1 MATIDSITL
10 EVTEVAA
17 AERFYAAAF
26 DVGDLLRLRAS
37 DSPTSGFRGFTL
49 SLVVPQPSGVDALV
63 ARARDAGAIVLQEP
77 TKSLWGYGGSVQAP
91 DGTVWTVASSS
102 KKETGP
108 PSEGVDDVVL
118 QLGVHDVVPSTQFYV
133 DHGFTVR
140 KSFGHTYAE
149 LDAGPV
155 TVTLNKRKA
164 VAKAAGVPPDGTG
177 SHRLAVTS
185 DAGSFTDPDGYVWE
199 SR

>member
-10 EVTEVAA
+10 EVADVAA

-37 DSPTSGFRGFTL
+37 DAPTDGFRGFTV
-49 SLVVPQPSGVDALV
+49 SLVVSQPSGVDALV
-63 ARARDAGAIVLQEP
+63 ARARDAGAAVLQEP

-91 DGTVWTVASSS
+91 DGTIWTVASSS
-102 KKETGP
+102 KKESGP
-108 PSEGVDDVVL
+108 PTDEVDDVVL

-133 DHGFTVR
+133 DRGFTSK

-149 LDAGPV
+149 LEAGPV

-164 VAKAAGVPPDGTG
+164 VAKAAGVPVDGTG
-177 SHRLAVTS
+177 SHRLVLTS

-199 SR
+199 GR

>member
-1 MATIDSITL
+1 LAPVPLGGRAGCEGPVLGGAACGERRPGPARRRGRPAGEHAHGLPGPPAGADRLGAHRAPPGRLIRRGAGGRAAPWRWCMATIDSITL

-77 TKSLWGYGGSVQAP
+77 TKSL
-91 DGTVWTVASSS
+91 
-102 KKETGP
+102 
-108 PSEGVDDVVL
+108 
-118 QLGVHDVVPSTQFYV
+118 
-133 DHGFTVR
+133 
-140 KSFGHTYAE
+140 
-149 LDAGPV
+149 
-155 TVTLNKRKA
+155 
-164 VAKAAGVPPDGTG
+164 
-177 SHRLAVTS
+177 
-185 DAGSFTDPDGYVWE
+185 
-199 SR
+199 